1 MAERRVELAVVGGGL
16 NGLTL
21 GIACASAGL
30 EVAVID
36 REDPATMIGE
46 RFDGRTSAI
55 AFGSMRVLDGI
66 GVWRLI
72 ADKAEAIRDI
82 RVADNSAPLFLHY
95 DHREIGDDPM
105 GWIVENRDLRR
116 ALHERARQLPGLQ
129 LLAPMKVTH
138 WNDVSLS
145 VGPAKA
151 GTRKAKVLDSRSHG
165 NDGKGFG
172 QLQLADGTVVR
183 AELIAAADG
192 KNSPLREAAGIKS
205 VSWSY
210 PQVGIVATVR
220 HTKPHR
226 GVAVEHFLPAGPFA
240 ILPMTDN
247 RSSIVWTERAALA
260 PTLLKLDDTA
270 FHAELASRFG
280 DFLGDISVE
289 GPRWSYP
296 LSFLHAETYVAS
308 RLVLVGE
315 AAHVIHPIAGQGL
328 NMGIRD
334 IAALAECL
342 IDGRRLGLDLGHATV
357 LARYERWRR
366 FDNVLL
372 AAVTDGLNRLFS
384 NSVPPLKLARDVGLA
399 AIGEV
404 PPLKHFFMRHAMGMV
419 GDLPRLVKGEAL

>member
-1 MAERRVELAVVGGGL
+1 MAEKRVELAVVGGGL

-30 EVAVID
+30 KVLVID
-36 REDPATMIGE
+36 REDPVTMIGE
-46 RFDGRTSAI
+46 QFDGRTSAI
-55 AFGSMRVLDGI
+55 AYGSMRVLDGI
-66 GVWRLI
+66 GVWPIL
-72 ADKAEAIRDI
+72 AAKAEAIREI

-95 DHREIGDDPM
+95 DHREIGDEPM

-116 ALHERARQLPGLQ
+116 ALHDRARQLPNLV
-129 LLAPMKVTH
+129 LIAPMQVQ
-138 WNDVSLS
+138 S
-145 VGPAKA
+145 
-151 GTRKAKVLDSRSHG
+151 GTDGVITLG
-165 NDGKGFG
+165 NGNI
-172 QLQLADGTVVR
+172 VR

-205 VSWSY
+205 VTWSY
-210 PQVGIVATVR
+210 PQIGIVATVR
-220 HTKPHR
+220 HAKPHR

-240 ILPMTDN
+240 ILPMTGN
-247 RSSIVWTERAALA
+247 RSSIVWTERATLA
-260 PTLLKLDDTA
+260 PNILKLDDAA
-270 FHAELASRFG
+270 FHAEVASRFG

-289 GPRWSYP
+289 GPRWSYK
-296 LSFLHAETYVAS
+296 LSFLHAQTYVAP

-334 IAALAECL
+334 TAALAECL
-342 IDGRRLGLDLGHATV
+342 IDGRRLGLDLGDGTV

-366 FDNVLL
+366 FDNIAL

-399 AIGEV
+399 AVGQA
-404 PPLKHFFMRHAMGMV
+404 PPLKHFFMRHAMGTV
-419 GDLPRLVKGEAL
+419 GDLPRLVRGEPL